1 MNARNQ
7 ASAAKGTAE
16 SMPWTCPVCPLLC
29 DGFSLSSAG
38 TTLHLSGSKCSRA
51 GAALSMFGT
60 QAAASEPAID
70 GQAVSLEAALDAA
83 ATLLRASRQALFGG
97 MATDVAG
104 TRALFRLANATG
116 AVLDHAKGDSL
127 MHSLRALQ
135 DRGLFY
141 TTLAEIRNRADLV
154 VCLGTDPGEHYPEF
168 FNRCAPAAD
177 ASVRREVVFV
187 GAGARPVRTGLEAD
201 RVEALAPAGDVFDVA
216 AMLAALVSGR
226 RPARPDDALAALA
239 ERMRSASYCVL
250 VWESGRLPEHG
261 ALFAEAVLRIVDALN
276 RTTRAASFCLGG
288 DHGAY
293 TANYALAWMSGLPLR
308 TGVLPRG
315 LVHEPQRYATTRL
328 VADKAVDLL
337 LWVASFGAELAPP
350 VSDLPLVVLGHPAL
364 RTAVAVGGRNV
375 FIPVSTP
382 GIGSAGHL
390 FRADGGVVLPLVPVY
405 EDRLPTVAEVATR
418 LCERLGSASGE
429 GGR

>member
-1 MNARNQ
+1 MNARDQ
-7 ASAAKGTAE
+7 ASAAKRAAR
-16 SMPWTCPVCPLLC
+16 SMSWTCPFCPLLC
-29 DGFSLSSAG
+29 DGFSLNKSGAK
-38 TTLHLSGSKCSRA
+38 LHLSGSKCPRA
-51 GAALSMFGT
+51 GAALAMFGT
-60 QAAASEPAID
+60 QSAAAEPAVD
-70 GQAVSLEAALDAA
+70 GRTVSLAAAIDAA

-127 MHSLRALQ
+127 MHSQRALQ
-135 DRGLFY
+135 DRGLFF

-154 VCLGTDPGEHYPEF
+154 VCLGTNPGEHYPEF

-177 ASVRREVVFV
+177 TDLRRSVVFV
-187 GAGARPVRTGLEAD
+187 GAGTRPVTTGLAPD
-201 RVEALAPAGDVFDVA
+201 QVEELAPAGDVFDAA
-216 AMLAALVSGR
+216 AMLAALVAGR

-239 ERMRSASYCVL
+239 ERMRRASYCVL

-261 ALFAEAVLRIVDALN
+261 ALFAEAVLRIVNALN

-315 LVHEPQRYATTRL
+315 LVHEPQCYATIRL

-350 VSDLPLVVLGHPAL
+350 VTDLPLVVFGHPAL
-364 RTAVAVGGRNV
+364 HTAVAGRARTV

-390 FRADGGVVLPLVPVY
+390 FRADGGVVLPLEPVY
-405 EDRLPTVAEVATR
+405 QDGLPTVAEVTTK
-418 LCERLGSASGE
+418 LYERLGSTSGE

>member
-1 MNARNQ
+1 MNAQTQ
-7 ASAAKGTAE
+7 ASARKSRAD
-16 SMPWTCPVCPLLC
+16 SMAWTCPFCPLLC
-29 DGFSLSSAG
+29 DGFSLSKSGAQFR
-38 TTLHLSGSKCSRA
+38 LSGSTCARA
-51 GAALSMFGT
+51 GAALATFGT
-60 QAAASEPAID
+60 QAAATEPALD
-70 GQAVSLEAALDAA
+70 GRTVGLEAALDATA
-83 ATLLRASRQALFGG
+83 KLLRGSRQPLFGG

-154 VCLGTDPGEHYPEF
+154 VCLGTNPGEHYPEF
-168 FNRCAPAAD
+168 FRRCAPAAGS
-177 ASVRREVVFV
+177 ALRRKVVFV
-187 GAGARPVRTGLEAD
+187 GAGARPQAVGLDQAQVDE
-201 RVEALAPAGDVFDVA
+201 LAPAGDVFDLA
-216 AMLAALVSGR
+216 AMLAALVAGR
-226 RPARPDDALAALA
+226 RPVAPDDALAALA
-239 ERMRSASYCVL
+239 ERMRAASYCVL

-261 ALFAEAVLRIVDALN
+261 ALFAEAVLRIVNSLN
-276 RTTRAASFCLGG
+276 RAARAASFCLGG

-308 TGVLPRG
+308 TGVLARG
-315 LVHEPQRYATTRL
+315 LVHEPQRYATARL

-350 VSDLPLVVLGHPAL
+350 DTDLPLVVLGHPAL
-364 RTAVAVGGRNV
+364 EAALAGRTNTV

-390 FRADGGVVLPLVPVY
+390 FRADGGVVLPLVPAYV
-405 EDRLPTVAEVATR
+405 DRLPTVAEVAAK
-418 LCERLGSASGE
+418 LVERLGPAGGE